1 MLDSRVSI
9 KVRSGESCPSP
20 PPLPL
25 GLFSKPCCP
34 GLSPA
39 RAEGRPSANGREE
52 PLGTA
57 ASLTQNRLCLPP
69 GVSVRDGGTGGLA
82 NAPCPGKGAHRA
94 HIEWAGTY
102 VKPGWCPHI
111 AGKGW
116 GTSQDH
122 GGWGSRLQASSS
134 PPSLPAPSWGCK
146 GADGPSIL
154 PFLPVPNLLQA
165 GEWYDSDIL
174 TFHRVWGIPGVAL
187 LPICPGHKL

>member
-1 MLDSRVSI
+1 MGKTPKGLVYEVGKVLDSRVSI

-102 VKPGWCPHI
+102 VKPGWCPPHSWQRL
-111 AGKGW
+111 GYFSGPW
-116 GTSQDH
+116 GL
-122 GGWGSRLQASSS
+122 GLQAAGLLFSPVPSS
-134 PPSLPAPSWGCK
+134 PKLG
-146 GADGPSIL
+146 
-154 PFLPVPNLLQA
+154 LQR
-165 GEWYDSDIL
+165 G
-174 TFHRVWGIPGVAL
+174 
-187 LPICPGHKL
+187 